1 MPDKFLIDSIRN
13 QLRFRK
19 TPPRLRRPPRWLPPD
34 AAERAYR
41 RHVKSIVDV
50 VEAAVA
56 DLILPRLPRLIAEAA
71 RLRNEGDS
79 ARGDAWADEM
89 GNLSGQVRRKVDER
103 TRDEKQVSAE
113 ISAQVNAWNAVQWK
127 KSIRVTLGV
136 DLMSTEPW
144 LRSQLKSWATENA
157 SLIKTLEDDAV
168 HQVAV
173 WTNKGLREGSRYED
187 IADTIARRLDVTRSK
202 ADFLARD
209 QTAKLNSDLTQ
220 RRQEQVGITEYEWI
234 TSQDERVRGL
244 PGGKYPRA
252 RPRHDTLNGKTC
264 RWDDASV
271 FKKGGTWIS
280 RDAIDAVK
288 LHPGKDYQCRC
299 GAIPKLDH
307 LLEGLK

>member
-1 MPDKFLIDSIRN
+1 MPDSFLIDSLRA
-13 QLRFRK
+13 QLRFSKR
-19 TPPRLRRPPRWLPPD
+19 PPRLRRAPRWLPPD

-41 RHVKSIVDV
+41 RHVRSIVDV

-71 RLRNEGDS
+71 ALRKDS
-79 ARGDAWADEM
+79 ATRADAWADEM
-89 GNLSGQVRRKVDER
+89 GNLSGQVRRKIDER
-103 TRDEKQVSAE
+103 TRDEKQVAGE
-113 ISAQVNAWNAVQWK
+113 LSAQVNAWNAGQWK
-127 KSIRVTLGV
+127 KSIRVVLGV
-136 DLMSTEPW
+136 DLHASEPW
-144 LRSQLKSWATENA
+144 VRSQLKSWATENA

-168 HQVAV
+168 HRVAV
-173 WTNKGLREGSRYED
+173 WTNKGLREGARYEE
-187 IADTIARRLDVTRSK
+187 IADKIAGSLRTSRAK

-209 QTAKLNSDLTQ
+209 QTAKLNADLTQ

-234 TSQDERVRGL
+234 TAQDERVRGL
-244 PGGKYPRA
+244 PSGTYPKA

-264 RWDDASV
+264 RWDDPGV
-271 FKKGGTWIS
+271 FKKGGKWVS